1 MAHTHAWQVNIL
13 TTGSICEIQI
23 CPAGTIVWL
32 ALINE
37 THVRFF
43 TVREVS
49 FFMKHHPVQ
58 RKPICIG
65 FFITEEHFMNNA
77 FYMSREELLQTAGTD
92 PERGL
97 SESQVQA
104 SRQKYGANTF
114 VRTSTESML
123 KRIWDASTEPMLLM
137 LLFAAIIT
145 LAVNITRYF
154 TGGEYNFLECA
165 GIFAAIFLSVAI
177 TIVTEGKSAR
187 AFEALNKINEDTLI
201 KVLRGG
207 EPQLIPQK
215 DIVIGDILLIETGD
229 KIVADGRLISG
240 NDLSADESALT
251 GESLPVKKDATFT
264 CQENTPVAERACML
278 YSGCFVSGGSGTML
292 VTGVG
297 NDTEFGQIAQE
308 LSSIEKNTTPLQEK
322 LDRLGKGITILGSSA
337 AAIVF
342 LIQII
347 QFVMNHTISLDTV
360 SEAFITSIV
369 LIVAAV
375 PEGLPTIVAVSLAL
389 NIIKMSRE
397 NALVKKMIACE
408 TIGCVNIICSD
419 KTGTLTENKMT
430 VQKIYAGGR
439 LLDPEDLAFPAKT
452 PAEASLQPEE
462 TRTAREADA
471 PVAVAAASD
480 SPDPRI
486 ASAPADAP
494 SAIDRETARALLRNY
509 CINSNADITW
519 EDGSWTFIG
528 NPTECALLAA
538 AHKAGSD
545 YQQLRKEADIVRIF
559 PFSSQNKDMS
569 TIVNE
574 DGRLMLYTKGNP
586 EKILSLCSNVPAE
599 ETAHIQK
606 LMENFQ
612 DKAGRLLAF
621 AHKELACFN
630 GEKQQELEQDLHYDG
645 FVAISD
651 PLSPDVYDSIR
662 DCRRAGIEVKM
673 LTGDNIRTARAIAEE
688 LHMLQDG
695 HLAVEAAEIESMSDE
710 ELKKALPK
718 ISVIARSTPL
728 IKMRVVKLL
737 KEEKNVVA
745 VTGDGINDAPAIKN
759 ADVGIAMGIAGTEVT
774 KEASDMVLLNDSFS
788 TIIKA
793 VQWGRGIYENFKRF
807 IQFQL
812 TVNVSSVVV
821 VIASI
826 LAGFPAPFTALEL
839 LWINIIMDGPPA
851 LTLGLEPIRE
861 DLLKHPPT
869 KRNANIISR
878 KMLIRIFANGIF
890 ISIVFMLQ
898 HFTNF
903 LGATQKE
910 EATVLFTLFV
920 LFQLFNAFNCRE
932 LDDTPMFKN
941 LLNNKL
947 MLGVFLIV
955 LVLQLLITQVGT
967 AVFETAPLSAAMWGK
982 MLLTAGSVVVIN
994 EIWKGLAYV
1003 FSSLQDQNRN

>member
-58 RKPICIG
+58 GKPICIG

-114 VRTSTESML
+114 VRTGTESML

-177 TIVTEGKSAR
+177 TIVTEGKSAK

-308 LSSIEKNTTPLQEK
+308 LSSIEKTTTPLQEK

-347 QFVMNHTISLDTV
+347 QFAMNHTISLDTV

-430 VQKIYAGGR
+430 VQKIYAGGS

-462 TRTAREADA
+462 ARTAREADA
-471 PVAVAAASD
+471 PAAVAAASD
-480 SPDPRI
+480 SPDSRI

-586 EKILSLCSNVPAE
+586 EKILSLCSNVSAE

-630 GEKQQELEQDLHYDG
+630 GEEQQELEQDLHYDG

-688 LHMLQDG
+688 LHMLKDG
-695 HLAVEAAEIESMSDE
+695 HLAVEASEIESMSDE

-728 IKMRVVKLL
+728 IKMRVVKVL

-759 ADVGIAMGIAGTEVT
+759 ANVGIAMGIAGTEVT
-774 KEASDMVLLNDSFS
+774 KEASDMVLLDDSFS

-903 LGATQKE
+903 LGATQTE

-955 LVLQLLITQVGT
+955 LVLQILITQVGT
-967 AVFETAPLSAAMWGK
+967 AVFETTPLSAAMWGK
-982 MLLTAGSVVVIN
+982 MLLTAFSVVVIN
-994 EIWKGLAYV
+994 EICKGV
-1003 FSSLQDQNRN
+1003 KHIVKK

>member
-1 MAHTHAWQVNIL
+1 MY
-13 TTGSICEIQI
+13 G
-23 CPAGTIVWL
+23 
-32 ALINE
+32 
-37 THVRFF
+37 FF
-43 TVREVS
+43 TVREFS

-58 RKPICIG
+58 GKPICIG

-77 FYMSREELLQTAGTD
+77 FYMSREELLQAAGTD

-114 VRTSTESML
+114 VRTGTESML

-177 TIVTEGKSAR
+177 TIVTEGKSAK

-308 LSSIEKNTTPLQEK
+308 LSSIEKTTTPLQEK

-347 QFVMNHTISLDTV
+347 EFAMNHTISLDTV

-462 TRTAREADA
+462 ARTAREADA
-471 PVAVAAASD
+471 PATVAAASD

-519 EDGSWTFIG
+519 EYGSWTFIG

-545 YQQLRKEADIVRIF
+545 YQRLRKEADIVRIF

-574 DGRLMLYTKGNP
+574 NGRLMLYTKGNP
-586 EKILSLCSNVPAE
+586 EKILSLCSNVSAE

-630 GEKQQELEQDLHYDG
+630 GKKQQELEQDLHYDG

-695 HLAVEAAEIESMSDE
+695 HLAVEASEIESMSDE

-728 IKMRVVKLL
+728 IKMRVVKVL

-774 KEASDMVLLNDSFS
+774 KEASDMVLLDDSFS

-903 LGATQKE
+903 LGATQTE

-941 LLNNKL
+941 LLKNKL

-955 LVLQLLITQVGT
+955 LVLQILITQVGT
-967 AVFETAPLSAAMWGK
+967 AVFETTPLSAAMWGK

-994 EIWKGLAYV
+994 EIWKGLVYV
-1003 FSSLQDQNRN
+1003 FSSLLTVD

>member
-58 RKPICIG
+58 GKPICIG

-92 PERGL
+92 PELGL

-114 VRTSTESML
+114 VRTGTESML

-177 TIVTEGKSAR
+177 TIVTEGKSAK
-187 AFEALNKINEDTLI
+187 AFEALSKINEDTLI

-308 LSSIEKNTTPLQEK
+308 LSSIEKTTTPLQEK

-347 QFVMNHTISLDTV
+347 QFAMNHTISLDTV

-462 TRTAREADA
+462 ARTAREAD
-471 PVAVAAASD
+471 
-480 SPDPRI
+480 
-486 ASAPADAP
+486 APADAP

-586 EKILSLCSNVPAE
+586 EKILSLCSNVSAE

-688 LHMLQDG
+688 LHMLKDG
-695 HLAVEAAEIESMSDE
+695 HLAVEASEIESMSDE

-774 KEASDMVLLNDSFS
+774 KEASDMVLLDDSFS

-903 LGATQKE
+903 LGATQTE

-955 LVLQLLITQVGT
+955 LVLQILITQVGT
-967 AVFETAPLSAAMWGK
+967 AVFETTPLSAAMWGK
-982 MLLTAGSVVVIN
+982 MLLTAGSVIVIN

-1003 FSSLQDQNRN
+1003 LSSLLTVD

>member
-1 MAHTHAWQVNIL
+1 
-13 TTGSICEIQI
+13 
-23 CPAGTIVWL
+23 
-32 ALINE
+32 
-37 THVRFF
+37 
-43 TVREVS
+43 
-49 FFMKHHPVQ
+49 
-58 RKPICIG
+58 
-65 FFITEEHFMNNA
+65 MNNA
-77 FYMSREELLQTAGTD
+77 FYMSREELLQTAGAD
-92 PERGL
+92 PEHGL

-114 VRTSTESML
+114 VRTGTESML

-137 LLFAAIIT
+137 LIFAAIIT

-177 TIVTEGKSAR
+177 TIVTEGKSAK
-187 AFEALNKINEDTLI
+187 AFEALSKINEDTLI
-201 KVLRGG
+201 KVLRDG

-308 LSSIEKNTTPLQEK
+308 LSSIEKTTTPLQEK

-347 QFVMNHTISLDTV
+347 QFAMNHTISLDTV

-430 VQKIYAGGR
+430 VQKIYAGGS
-439 LLDPEDLAFPAKT
+439 LLDPEDT
-452 PAEASLQPEE
+452 S
-462 TRTAREADA
+462 
-471 PVAVAAASD
+471 VAVAAASD
-480 SPDPRI
+480 FPAVLDSLNSPDPRI

-494 SAIDRETARALLRNY
+494 SAIDQKTAQALLRNY

-538 AHKAGSD
+538 ARKAGSD
-545 YQQLRKEADIVRIF
+545 YQQLRKEADIVRVF

-569 TIVNE
+569 TIVSE

-586 EKILSLCSNVPAE
+586 EKILSLCSNVSAE
-599 ETAHIQK
+599 ETAHIQR
-606 LMENFQ
+606 LMEGFQ

-630 GEKQQELEQDLHYDG
+630 GEKQQELEQYLHYDG
-645 FVAISD
+645 FVVISD
-651 PLSPDVYDSIR
+651 PISPDVYDSIR
-662 DCRRAGIEVKM
+662 DCRHAGIEVKM

-695 HLAVEAAEIESMSDE
+695 HLAVEAAEIGSMSDE

-774 KEASDMVLLNDSFS
+774 KEASDMVLLDDSFS

-861 DLLKHPPT
+861 NLLKHPPT

-967 AVFETAPLSAAMWGK
+967 AVFETTPLSAAMWGK